1 MRVTSLLLVFTI
13 SITMSYGQ
21 VSYFPPNFSL
31 EWETTDLSELDWCE
45 DEIDGVNEFLEEKN
59 TKAFIILKDGKIAME
74 SYFDDHEMDT
84 PWYWA
89 SAGKTLT
96 STLVGIAQMNGIVD
110 INDPVSDYLGEGW
123 TSCDS
128 EEEANITIRNQLTM
142 TTGLDYNGD
151 LGCTEPECLTCLN
164 TPSEEWYYHNGP
176 YTLISYVIESAS
188 GQSFTQYTSQ
198 KLTNKLGFLG
208 LWSDFG
214 VNRVYLSTARGM
226 ARFGLF
232 MLAEG
237 SWNGEQIM
245 TDTSYFQDMIT
256 SSQDINEAYGYLWW
270 LNGSDSYKLPGSNII
285 FNGGLIENAPDDLY
299 AAIGKNGQ
307 VCMVVPSHNL
317 VIVRM
322 GEDPDEAL
330 VPVNI
335 VKDLWDQ
342 YEKLS
347 CITSTENLVKL
358 AVDVH
363 PRLTSHQLHI
373 SSNVPLDEVRIID
386 RTGRIVMKVADVDVL
401 DVSLLRTGIY
411 YIMMIKGNQTKTKRF
426 LKIR

>member
-285 FNGGLIENAPDDLY
+285 FNGRLVENAPDDLY

-411 YIMMIKGNQTKTKRF
+411 YVMMIKGNQTKTKRF

>member
-285 FNGGLIENAPDDLY
+285 FNGRL
-299 AAIGKNGQ
+299 
-307 VCMVVPSHNL
+307 
-317 VIVRM
+317 VRM
-322 GEDPDEAL
+322 ARSAWL
-330 VPVNI
+330 Y
-335 VKDLWDQ
+335 L
-342 YEKLS
+342 L
-347 CITSTENLVKL
+347 
-358 AVDVH
+358 
-363 PRLTSHQLHI
+363 
-373 SSNVPLDEVRIID
+373 IIW
-386 RTGRIVMKVADVDVL
+386 
-401 DVSLLRTGIY
+401 
-411 YIMMIKGNQTKTKRF
+411 
-426 LKIR
+426 